1 MSPPGQPVSAEA
13 SSCYH
18 QGLPAEM
25 EVESGGQGASSSVS
39 MHPAHCTPMESLP
52 WHQGWTQPTWT
63 SMTQLN

>member
-1 MSPPGQPVSAEA
+1 
-13 SSCYH
+13 
-18 QGLPAEM
+18 M